1 MQQAEPSETAHR
13 HAPRW
18 IAPVLADFEMM
29 GRSVVTVSDI
39 AAALETSSSSRRTR
53 NAIQEL
59 LSLGG
64 LRALPSRGTYE
75 FLPARGG
82 PWSAGDPLTEARAAL
97 KRRPDFRLAMVGT
110 GAAFLRGF
118 HERPPAGYAVAI
130 DRDQGGS
137 VALSHAYEIVKT
149 TWKRLDAVPTLDGVP
164 VSDAPR
170 LLADAALW
178 PEVCGDLRSV
188 DHWLSRSLQTT
199 DAAAAAAIASRLG
212 SAVAARMA
220 YVAACFDAGDV
231 AAAVRSTLHGRARTT
246 IGDPGAPIVRRDPG
260 LGVDDRLGVAT
271 R

>member
-1 MQQAEPSETAHR
+1 MQQAEPSDIAHR

-29 GRSVVTVSDI
+29 GRSVVTTSDV
-39 AAALETSSSSRRTR
+39 AAALETSSSSRQTR
-53 NAIQEL
+53 NAIQEM
-59 LSLGG
+59 LSLGW

-82 PWSAGDPLTEARAAL
+82 PWSAGDPLTAARAAL
-97 KRRPDFRLAMVGT
+97 KRRPDFRLAIVGT

-118 HERPPAGYAVAI
+118 SERPPVDYAVAV

-137 VALSHAYEIVKT
+137 VALSHAYHVVKT
-149 TWKRLDAVPTLDGVP
+149 TRRRLDAVPTLEGVP

-188 DHWLSRSLQTT
+188 DHWLSRTLQKT
-199 DAAAAAAIASRLG
+199 DVAATATISATLG
-212 SAVAARMA
+212 TAVAARMA
-220 YVAACFDAGDV
+220 YIATRFDAVDL
-231 AAAVRSTLHGRARTT
+231 ATAIRTTLHSRARTT
-246 IGDPGAPIVRRDPG
+246 IGDPETPVVRRDAG